1 MLILVQCHSTKLT
14 CRENLV
20 NTIGISRGQKSA
32 LGRDSRVLQKEKT
45 VRDIRLDRII
55 SVWILTLVVGCL
67 FDVPNTFS
75 ETLWQIGTFNF
86 SSGEFNTGKGGP
98 PLFGQRF
105 PKGELVYGVGKSNP
119 DQDWPAYQPGSANGR
134 AGFARHPYTIQF
146 DLADVPHGLVTLKVS
161 LLVESARTPRLGVE
175 INGHRALFYR
185 HPLPNYV
192 GGDRSMV
199 VNPTAS
205 ADTISAEINPAF
217 LLKGTNKLVLTA
229 IDEPAERDDFT
240 SSALFYDA
248 IALEHNPNAQFE
260 KGRVTAEVTPTVFY
274 VRKGEGLTEW
284 VDVLVR
290 SNQALASGQLALKL
304 GTQTFTQKLSA
315 DREFGEEVA
324 EFAVPD
330 FPPNTPAEVTAK
342 IGGKLQR
349 FPFTVSPAKKW
360 LLYVVPHEHLD
371 VGYSD
376 FQAKV
381 SEVQSRAIDEAIE
394 MIQTHPEFRYSLD
407 GYWCVE
413 EFMAGRTPAQRAKFL
428 ELVKEKKII
437 IPAQEASLL
446 TGFASLE
453 VLFRSLYGG
462 FQFNQKNGGSFDYA
476 NITDVPSY
484 SWSYAS
490 ILADAGLKYFAAA
503 SDNDNGPILI
513 NSRLNEKS
521 PFWWEGPDGERILMW
536 YSRSYL
542 QVAYLFGLPPFLPA
556 GRDSLPIFLQPFS
569 RPDYKSD
576 AVLLFGTQV
585 ENTDLYPQ
593 VADLV
598 ANWNQQY
605 AYPKMQ
611 FSGFAEALEHIG
623 GQLGDSIPI
632 VRGDGGPFWEFG
644 NASDARYVAMERANE
659 QRALSAEKFSTISTL
674 TNPGIQPDR
683 ARLERLW
690 RNMVLFDEHTWTA
703 DRSVSDPN
711 IDESKVQIAVKEH
724 LADDAR
730 MDVDY
735 LLRRH
740 LAAIAG
746 SIHNRSGTLIV
757 FNPLNWK
764 RSSLVEYDLRQ
775 GTALL
780 DLTTKKEVP
789 YEILSRGGQYLRIRF
804 LAEDVPPVGYKCYAR
819 ISAASEPPRTPR
831 ISGEVLE
838 NAYYRLTLDAYSG
851 AVRSIIDKQ
860 MNEELVNTSS
870 PYRFDQYL
878 YVTGGDQFPNRIQEF
893 SSSTPMPAL
902 DIDAANAGRLVS
914 VTQQPYG
921 LVAKLQSS
929 ALNTPN
935 ISTEIILFDGEK
947 KILFTNRVNKSP
959 FFRKEAVY
967 FAFPFR
973 MERPHIRYDLQNGFV
988 DPVHDQMPG
997 AGKEWFSVQHWVEAF
1012 KGNVSVAILSV
1023 DAPLITLGDI
1033 VRGKWPTD
1041 FALGRADIF
1050 SYAMNN
1056 YYFTNWPAAQGG
1068 DFTFRYV
1075 LTSGPDM
1082 SPDFLSRLGREETAP
1097 LETDEITS
1105 QDKAVPRPE
1114 PLPADQTSFLETDQS
1129 NVALVT
1135 WKLAED
1141 GEGMILR
1148 FLELGGREGIV
1159 NVRIPLLDAESAWSC
1174 NAMEQKG
1181 PALPVSS
1188 HGFSFPIK
1196 KFQIVTV
1203 RVKGTPAR

>member
-1 MLILVQCHSTKLT
+1 M
-14 CRENLV
+14 RE
-20 NTIGISRGQKSA
+20 TRF
-32 LGRDSRVLQKEKT
+32 E
-45 VRDIRLDRII
+45 RIF
-55 SVWILTLVVGCL
+55 SVWILALVVGCL
-67 FDVPNTFS
+67 LDVPSTFS
-75 ETLWQIGTFNF
+75 ETLWQIGTFNS

-105 PKGELVYGVGKSNP
+105 PKGELVYVVGKSSP

-134 AGFARHPYTIQF
+134 AGFTPHPYTVQF
-146 DLADVPHGLVTLKVS
+146 DLADVPRGLVTLKVS
-161 LLVESARTPRLGVE
+161 LLVETARTPRLGVE

-205 ADTISAEINPAF
+205 ADTIVAEINPAF

-240 SSALFYDA
+240 GTGIVYDA
-248 IALEHNPNAQFE
+248 LALEQNPDARFD
-260 KGRVTAEVTPTVFY
+260 KSRVAVEVTPTIFY
-274 VRKGEGLTEW
+274 VRKGEGLTEL

-290 SNQALASGQLALKL
+290 SNQALASGQLTLKL
-304 GTQTFTQKLSA
+304 GTQTFTEKLSA

-330 FPPNTPAEVTAK
+330 FSPNTPVEVTTK
-342 IGGKLQR
+342 IGGKTQR
-349 FPFTVSPAKKW
+349 FPCTVSPAKKW

-381 SEVQSRAIDEAIE
+381 SEVQSRALDEAIQ
-394 MIQTHPEFRYSLD
+394 MIQTHPEFRYSPD
-407 GYWCVE
+407 GYWCAE
-413 EFMAGRTPAQRAKFL
+413 EFLAGRTPAQRARFL
-428 ELVKEKKII
+428 ELVKEKKIF
-437 IPAQEASLL
+437 IPPQEASLL

-453 VLFRSLYGG
+453 VLIRSLYGG
-462 FQFNQKNGGSFDYA
+462 FQFNRENGGSFDYA

-503 SDNDNGPILI
+503 SDNDNGPILL
-513 NSRLNEKS
+513 NSRLNEQS
-521 PFWWEGPDGERILMW
+521 PFWWEGPDGEKILMW
-536 YSRSYL
+536 YARSYL
-542 QVAYLFGLPPFLPA
+542 QVACLFGLPPFLPA

-576 AVLLFGTQV
+576 AVLLYGTQV

-611 FSGFAEALEHIG
+611 FSGFAEAMEHIS
-623 GQLGDSIPI
+623 GQLGDSIPT
-632 VRGDGGPFWEFG
+632 VRGDGGPYWEFG

-674 TNPGIQPDR
+674 TNPGVQPDSV
-683 ARLERLW
+683 RLARLW
-690 RNMVLFDEHTWTA
+690 RDMVLLDEHTWTS

-711 IDESKVQIAVKEH
+711 IDQSRGQIAVKEH
-724 LADDAR
+724 FADEAR
-730 MDVDY
+730 LDVDY

-746 SIHNRSGTLIV
+746 SIHNPSGTLIV

-764 RSSLVEYDLRQ
+764 RSSLVEYDLRK
-775 GTALL
+775 GAALL
-780 DLTTKKEVP
+780 DLTTQKEIP
-789 YEILSRGGQYLRIRF
+789 YEILSRGSQYMRIRF
-804 LAEDVPPVGYKCYAR
+804 LADDVPPVGYKCYAR
-819 ISAASEPPRTPR
+819 ISATSEPPRTPR
-831 ISGEVLE
+831 ISAEVLE
-838 NAYYRLTLDAYSG
+838 NAYYRLTLDAHSG
-851 AVRSIIDKQ
+851 AVKSIFDKQ
-860 MNEELVNTSS
+860 MNEELVNASS

-893 SSSTPMPAL
+893 SSATSLPAL

-914 VTQQPYG
+914 VTQQPFG
-921 LVAKLQSS
+921 TVAKLESS

-959 FFRKEAVY
+959 FLRKEAVY

-1012 KGNVSVAILSV
+1012 KGNVSVAILPV

-1033 VRGKWPTD
+1033 VRGRWPTD
-1041 FALGRADIF
+1041 FYLWRGDIF

-1114 PLPADQTSFLETDQS
+1114 PLPADQASFLETDQS

-1148 FLELGGREGIV
+1148 FLELAGKEGTV
-1159 NVRIPLLDAESAWSC
+1159 NVRIPLLNAESAWTC
-1174 NAMEQKG
+1174 NAMEQKRH
-1181 PALPVSS
+1181 ALPVSP
-1188 HGFSFPIK
+1188 HGFSFPVK

-1203 RVKGTPAR
+1203 RVKGTPAM

>member
-1 MLILVQCHSTKLT
+1 
-14 CRENLV
+14 
-20 NTIGISRGQKSA
+20 
-32 LGRDSRVLQKEKT
+32 
-45 VRDIRLDRII
+45 
-55 SVWILTLVVGCL
+55 LTLVAGCL
-67 FDVPNTFS
+67 SAVPSTFS
-75 ETLWQIGTFNF
+75 QTLWQIGTFNF
-86 SSGEFNTGKGGP
+86 SSGEFNTGKGGA

-105 PKGELVYGVGKSNP
+105 PKGELVYVVGKSSP
-119 DQDWPAYQPGSANGR
+119 DKDWPAYQPGSANGR
-134 AGFARHPYTIQF
+134 AGFAPHPYTIQF
-146 DLADVPHGLVTLKVS
+146 DLAEVPQGLVTLKVS
-161 LLVESARTPRLGVE
+161 LLVENARTPRLGVE

-185 HPLPNYV
+185 HPQPNYV
-192 GGDRSMV
+192 GGDREMV
-199 VNPTAS
+199 VNPIAS
-205 ADTISAEINPAF
+205 ADTIIAEINPAF

-229 IDEPAERDDFT
+229 IDEPAERDNFT
-240 SSALFYDA
+240 SGGLFYDA
-248 IALEHNPNAQFE
+248 IALEQNPDARFD
-260 KGRVTAEVTPTVFY
+260 KGRVNVEVTPTVFY
-274 VRKGEGLTEW
+274 LRKGEGLTEL
-284 VDVLVR
+284 VDVQVR
-290 SNQALASGQLALKL
+290 SNQALASGQLTLKL
-304 GTQTFTQKLSA
+304 GAQTYTQKLSA

-330 FPPNTPAEVTAK
+330 FPPNTPAEVAVK
-342 IGGKLQR
+342 IGGKSQR
-349 FPFTVSPAKKW
+349 FPFTVNPAKKW

-381 SEVQSRAIDEAIE
+381 SEVQSRAIDEAIQ
-394 MIQTHPEFRYSLD
+394 MIQTHPDFRYSPD
-407 GYWCVE
+407 GNWVAE
-413 EFMAGRTPAQRAKFL
+413 EFMAGRTPAQRARFL
-428 ELVKEKKII
+428 EMVKEKKII

-462 FQFNQKNGGSFDYA
+462 FEFNQKYGGSFDYA

-503 SDNDNGPILI
+503 SDNDNGPILV

-536 YSRSYL
+536 YARSYL
-542 QVAYLFGLPPFLPA
+542 QVACLFGLPPFLSA

-611 FSGFAEALEHIG
+611 FSGFAEALEHIA
-623 GQLGDSIPI
+623 GQLGDSIPT

-644 NASDARYVAMERANE
+644 NASDSRYVAMERANE
-659 QRALSAEKFSTISTL
+659 QRALTAEKFSTISTL
-674 TNPGIQPDR
+674 TNPEVQPDH

-690 RNMVLFDEHTWTA
+690 RDMVLVDEHTWTA
-703 DRSVSDPN
+703 DRSVSDPD
-711 IDESKVQIAVKEH
+711 IDESRGQIAVKEH
-724 LADDAR
+724 FADEAR

-735 LLRRH
+735 LIRRH

-746 SIHNRSGTLIV
+746 SINNRSGTLIV

-764 RSSLVEYDLRQ
+764 RSSLVEYDLRK
-775 GTALL
+775 GAALM
-780 DLTTKKEVP
+780 DLTTRKEVP
-789 YEILSRGGQYLRIRF
+789 YEVLSRSGSYLRIRF

-819 ISAASEPPRTPR
+819 ITATSEPPRGPR
-831 ISGEVLE
+831 ISGEVVE
-838 NAYYRLTLDAYSG
+838 NAYYRITLDAYSG
-851 AVRSIIDKQ
+851 AVKSIIDKQ
-860 MNEELVNTSS
+860 MNEELVNNSS

-893 SSSTPMPAL
+893 SSATAMPAL
-902 DIDAANAGRLVS
+902 DIDAASAGRLVS
-914 VTQQPYG
+914 ATRQPFG
-921 LVAKLQSS
+921 TVVKLESS

-947 KILFTNRVNKSP
+947 KILFTNHVNKSP

-973 MERPHIRYDLQNGFV
+973 MERPHIRYDIQNGFV

-997 AGKEWFSVQHWVEAF
+997 AGKEWFSVQQWVEAF
-1012 KGNVSVAILSV
+1012 KGNVSAAILPL

-1041 FALGRADIF
+1041 FYLWRADIF

-1056 YYFTNWPAAQGG
+1056 YYFTNWPAAQAG

-1075 LTSGPDM
+1075 MTSGPDM
-1082 SPDFLSRLGREETAP
+1082 SPESLSRLGREENSP

-1141 GEGMILR
+1141 GDGMILR
-1148 FLELGGREGIV
+1148 FLELAGKEGTV
-1159 NVRIPLLDAESAWSC
+1159 NVRIPLLNAESAWNC

-1181 PALPVSS
+1181 NALPVSP

-1196 KFQIVTV
+1196 RFQIVTV
-1203 RVKGTPAR
+1203 RVKGTPAM

>member
-1 MLILVQCHSTKLT
+1 M
-14 CRENLV
+14 
-20 NTIGISRGQKSA
+20 
-32 LGRDSRVLQKEKT
+32 
-45 VRDIRLDRII
+45 
-55 SVWILTLVVGCL
+55 WILTLVVGCL
-67 FDVPNTFS
+67 FNVPSTFS

-105 PKGELVYGVGKSNP
+105 PKGELVYVVGKSRL

-134 AGFARHPYTIQF
+134 TGFAPHPYTIQF
-146 DLADVPHGLVTLKVS
+146 DLAEVPRGLVTLKVS
-161 LLVESARTPRLGVE
+161 LLVESPRTPCLGVE

-185 HPLPNYV
+185 HPQLNYA
-192 GGDRSMV
+192 GGDREMV
-199 VNPTAS
+199 VNPIAS
-205 ADTISAEINPAF
+205 ADTILAEINPAF

-229 IDEPAERDDFT
+229 INEPAERDDFT
-240 SSALFYDA
+240 SDGLFYDA
-248 IALEHNPNAQFE
+248 IALEQNPDARIE
-260 KGRVTAEVTPTVFY
+260 KGRVAVDVTPTIFY
-274 VRKGEGLTEW
+274 LRKGEGLAEL

-290 SNQALASGQLALKL
+290 SNQALASGQLTLKL
-304 GTQTFTQKLSA
+304 GAQTFSKKLSA

-330 FPPNTPAEVTAK
+330 FSPNTSAEVTVR
-342 IGGKLQR
+342 IGGKTQR
-349 FPFTVSPAKKW
+349 FPLTVSPAKKW
-360 LLYVVPHEHLD
+360 LLSVVPHEHLD

-381 SEVQSRAIDEAIE
+381 SEVQSRAIDEAIQ
-394 MIQTHPEFRYSLD
+394 MIQTHPEFRYSPD
-407 GYWCVE
+407 GYWCAE
-413 EFMAGRTPAQRAKFL
+413 EFLAGRTPAQRARFL
-428 ELVKEKKII
+428 EMVKEKKIF
-437 IPAQEASLL
+437 IPPQEGSLL

-453 VLFRSLYGG
+453 VLIRSLYGG
-462 FQFNQKNGGSFDYA
+462 FRFNQENGGSFDYA

-484 SWSYAS
+484 TWSYAS
-490 ILADAGLKYFAAA
+490 IMADAGLKYFVAA
-503 SDNDNGPILI
+503 SDNDNGPILL
-513 NSRLNEKS
+513 NSRLDAKS
-521 PFWWEGPDGERILMW
+521 PFWWEGPDGKKILMW
-536 YSRSYL
+536 YARCYF
-542 QVAYLFGLPPFLPA
+542 QVSSLFGLPPFLPA

-611 FSGFAEALEHIG
+611 FSGFAEAMEHIA
-623 GQLGDSIPI
+623 GQLGDSIPT
-632 VRGDGGPFWEFG
+632 VRGDGGPYWEFG
-644 NASDARYVAMERANE
+644 NASDARYVATERTNE

-674 TNPGIQPDR
+674 TNPGVQPDG
-683 ARLERLW
+683 ARLARLW
-690 RNMVLFDEHTWTA
+690 RDMVLLDEHTWTS

-711 IDESKVQIAVKEH
+711 IDQSRGQTAVKEF

-730 MDVDY
+730 MDVEY

-746 SIHNRSGTLIV
+746 SINNRSGTLIV

-764 RSSLVEYDLRQ
+764 RSSLVEYDLRK
-775 GTALL
+775 GAALL

-789 YEILSRGGQYLRIRF
+789 YEILSHSEHYLRVRF
-804 LAEDVPPVGYKCYAR
+804 LAEDVPPVGYKCYAW
-819 ISAASEPPRTPR
+819 IPATSEPPRTPR

-838 NAYYRLTLDAYSG
+838 NGYYRLTLDAYSG
-851 AVRSIIDKQ
+851 AVKSIIDKQ

-893 SSSTPMPAL
+893 SSATPMPAL

-914 VTQQPYG
+914 VSQQPYG
-921 LVAKLQSS
+921 LVAKLESS

-935 ISTEIILFDGEK
+935 ISTEIILFSGEK

-959 FFRKEAVY
+959 FYRKEAVY

-973 MERPHIRYDLQNGFV
+973 MERPHIRYDTQNGFV

-997 AGKEWFSVQHWVEAF
+997 AGKEWFSVQHWVEGF
-1012 KGNVSVAILSV
+1012 KGNVSVAILPV

-1033 VRGKWPTD
+1033 VRGRWPTE
-1041 FALGRADIF
+1041 FSLWRADIF

-1082 SPDFLSRLGREETAP
+1082 SPDSLSRLGREETAP

-1114 PLPADQTSFLETDQS
+1114 PLPADQASFLETDQS

-1148 FLELGGREGIV
+1148 FLELGGKEGTV
-1159 NVRIPLLDAESAWSC
+1159 NVRIPLLNAESAWSC

-1181 PALPVSS
+1181 GALPVSL
-1188 HGFSFPIK
+1188 HGFSFPVK
-1196 KFQIVTV
+1196 PFQIVTV
-1203 RVKGTPAR
+1203 RVKGTPAM

>member
-1 MLILVQCHSTKLT
+1 M
-14 CRENLV
+14 RE
-20 NTIGISRGQKSA
+20 R
-32 LGRDSRVLQKEKT
+32 
-45 VRDIRLDRII
+45 RLDRFIC
-55 SVWILTLVVGCL
+55 VWILALVVGWL
-67 FDVPNTFS
+67 FDVPSTFS

-86 SSGEFNTGKGGP
+86 SSGEFNSGKGGP

-105 PKGELVYGVGKSNP
+105 PQGELIYVVGKSSP

-134 AGFARHPYTIQF
+134 AGFAPHPYTIQF
-146 DLADVPHGLVTLKVS
+146 DLTDVPRGLVTLKVS
-161 LLVESARTPRLGVE
+161 LLVETPRTPRLGVD

-185 HPLPNYV
+185 HPKPNYV
-192 GGDRSMV
+192 GGDREMV
-199 VNPTAS
+199 VNPIAS
-205 ADTISAEINPAF
+205 ADTIVAEINPAF

-240 SSALFYDA
+240 SGGLFYDA
-248 IALEHNPNAQFE
+248 IALEQNPDARFD
-260 KGRVTAEVTPTVFY
+260 KSRVTVEVTPTVFY
-274 VRKGEGLTEW
+274 ERKGEGLTEW

-290 SNQALASGQLALKL
+290 SNQALASGQLTLKL
-304 GTQTFTQKLSA
+304 GKQTFTQKLSA

-330 FPPNTPAEVTAK
+330 FSPNTPAEVAAK
-342 IGGKLQR
+342 IGGKTQR

-381 SEVQSRAIDEAIE
+381 SEVQSRALDEAIQ
-394 MIQTHPEFRYSLD
+394 MIQTHPEFRYSPD
-407 GYWCVE
+407 GYWCAE
-413 EFMAGRTPAQRAKFL
+413 EFMAGRTPAQRARFL
-428 ELVKEKKII
+428 ELVKEKKIF
-437 IPAQEASLL
+437 IPPQEASLL

-462 FQFNQKNGGSFDYA
+462 FQFNQKYGGSFDYA
-476 NITDVPSY
+476 NITDVPAY

-503 SDNDNGPILI
+503 SDNDNGPILL

-521 PFWWEGPDGERILMW
+521 PFWWEGPDGEKILMW
-536 YSRSYL
+536 YARSYL
-542 QVAYLFGLPPFLPA
+542 QVACLFGLPPFFPA

-576 AVLLFGTQV
+576 AVLLYGTQV

-611 FSGFAEALEHIG
+611 FSGFAEALEHIA
-623 GQLGDSIPI
+623 GQLGDSIPT

-674 TNPGIQPDR
+674 TNPGVQPDR
-683 ARLERLW
+683 ARLAGLW
-690 RNMVLFDEHTWTA
+690 RNMVLVDEHTWTS
-703 DRSVSDPN
+703 DRSVSDPS
-711 IDESKVQIAVKEH
+711 IDQSRGQIAVKEH
-724 LADDAR
+724 FADDAR

-764 RSSLVEYDLRQ
+764 RSSLVEYDLRK
-775 GTALL
+775 GSALV

-789 YEILSRGGQYLRIRF
+789 YEVLSQRDEHYLRIRF

-819 ISAASEPPRTPR
+819 IAATAGTPRAPR

-838 NAYYRLTLDAYSG
+838 NAYYRITLDAASG
-851 AVRSIIDKQ
+851 AVQSIVDKQ
-860 MNEELVNTSS
+860 MNQELVNASS
-870 PYRFDQYL
+870 PYKFDQYL

-914 VTQQPYG
+914 VTQQPFG
-921 LVAKLQSS
+921 TVAKLESS

-947 KILFTNRVNKSP
+947 KILFTHHVNKSL

-967 FAFPFR
+967 FAFPLR
-973 MERPHIRYDLQNGFV
+973 MERPHIRYDIQNGFM

-1012 KGNVSVAILSV
+1012 KGNVSAAILPL

-1041 FALGRADIF
+1041 FYLWRGDIF

-1082 SPDFLSRLGREETAP
+1082 SPDSLSRLGREETAP

-1114 PLPADQTSFLETDQS
+1114 PLPADQASFLETDTS

-1148 FLELGGREGIV
+1148 FLELAGKEGTV
-1159 NVRIPLLDAESAWSC
+1159 NVRIPLLNAESAWSC

-1181 PALPVSS
+1181 SALPVSP

-1203 RVKGTPAR
+1203 RVKGTPAI